1 MEIRLM
7 QAAAELQ
14 LPYHST
20 LRLVLTGK
28 LKGEQIAGR
37 WFVDAHSLESV
48 KRERS
53 HERAAA
59 ATR

>member
-28 LKGEQIAGR
+28 LKGGQVDGR
-37 WFVDAHSLESV
+37 WYVDMQSVESV
-48 KRERS
+48 KRER
-53 HERAAA
+53 AAA
-59 ATR
+59 AS